1 VRPRAW
7 ARLDA
12 LQLTLLVA
20 AMAGDVKAA
29 AAILQ
34 IVRARVPPPMGLN
47 LRGMSSGSNRGP
59 RGQWSG
65 IQHGD
70 LNVAHALGCMPQPT
84 RPDSGRQTMHVS
96 ADHRHVWWSRSRI
109 ALRARAEAAQTWP
122 KHGFRRPGSGF
133 RYRDG
138 GNYRTCR

>member
-34 IVRARVPPPMGLN
+34 IVRARVPLNGLEPA
-47 LRGMSSGSNRGP
+47 GEGFGVKSGT
-59 RGQWSG
+59 
-65 IQHGD
+65 
-70 LNVAHALGCMPQPT
+70 PQTVVMHPT
-84 RPDSGRQTMHVS
+84 R
-96 ADHRHVWWSRSRI
+96 
-109 ALRARAEAAQTWP
+109 
-122 KHGFRRPGSGF
+122 
-133 RYRDG
+133 
-138 GNYRTCR
+138 